1 MTAIFLIFFS
11 ILFYQLLIKPVLS
24 PMTIPNNN
32 NYSQADQN
40 EHFMRMW
47 RNLQEFQEGKKMEKQ
62 AANTKPKEKA
72 RTSNNPPKGFQG
84 GEYIDFEEL

>member
-11 ILFYQLLIKPVLS
+11 ILFYQLLIKPAFS

-47 RNLQEFQEGKKMEKQ
+47 RNLQEFQEEKKAGKQ
-62 AANTKPKEKA
+62 AAKTKQTQKESK
-72 RTSNNPPKGFQG
+72 SNDRPKGFQG